1 MHKTHL
7 TRLLPYAPDELFA
20 LVGDVDAYPKFLPWV
35 SAMRTWNRSRPEEGV
50 QTLDAEARVGFS
62 FVKER
67 FATRVRLDEKE
78 RRIDVSLLYGPF
90 RRLRNRW
97 RFVPTEQGTRIDF
110 DIDFEFKSKL
120 LDRLLAAN
128 IGRAADRLIACFE
141 HRAEALYGARA
152 SAG

>member
-1 MHKTHL
+1 LHRTHVS
-7 TRLLPYAPDELFA
+7 RKLPYEPDELFQ
-20 LVGDVDAYPKFLPWV
+20 LVGDVDAYPQFLPWV
-35 SAMRTWNRSRPEEGV
+35 LAMRTWNRSKPAEGV

-62 FVKER
+62 FIREK

-90 RRLRNRW
+90 RRLKNHW
-97 RFVPTEQGTRIDF
+97 KFVPSEGGTRIDF

-120 LDRLLAAN
+120 LERLVNANLTRAAN
-128 IGRAADRLIACFE
+128 KLIACFE
-141 HRAEALYGARA
+141 SRAEALYGARA